1 MFYGILSER
10 RRCMACFIV
19 SIDVFQLATAISSDY
34 TEVGIGLFFV
44 LPRVRLDVTHMN
56 LLIE

>member
-1 MFYGILSER
+1 
-10 RRCMACFIV
+10 MACFIV